1 MVCFKS
7 QRGMNMPGFNY
18 GGYGDGTGWS
28 SESGGPAPGGGM
40 HGNSG
45 GQRGD
50 NANSSNSVSQQI
62 SAIQNDQKLKQ
73 KVVNMLIAARK
84 MNPEAKMILG
94 SIAPSGVM
102 QVTIEGVTSTQ
113 ARQLGLGG
121 LVMGYNASG
130 VIGAVGEIDTG
141 HRLNASGASTPRSE
155 TSVESFVNG
164 QKPAG
169 EWHAVAKD
177 SWTGAGPVNVG
188 LVNNA
193 IKSVRIIKKGYVTGV
208 LTPEEVMNKAEYKAM
223 RQAFDSL
230 PLAKQGE
237 AVRQIVAAWSLA
249 YQDFPVNLKKEMG
262 RVTER
267 IVDAINLALILN
279 QTESRLSESQKNV
292 DVANQIISDTVKAIN
307 DVNKKIAEKR
317 NQQVSLTDL
326 MNKKQKEVEDL
337 KKIFKN
343 HSYHRI
349 RDAQREYDD
358 ARNKYALLASDI
370 NALQAQVSGLTARKQ
385 QAEQNKAAAEKAK
398 ADAAAKA
405 AAEKAAAEA
414 KAKAEA
420 EKARKEAEE
429 KANDE
434 KAVLTKAS
442 EIIISVG
449 DKAGEYLG
457 DKYKVL
463 SREIADN
470 IKNFQG
476 KTIRSYDEAMASVNK
491 LMANP
496 DLKINAADR
505 DAIVNAW
512 KAFDA
517 EDMGNK
523 FAALGKTFKAADYV
537 MKANNVREKS
547 IEGYQTGNWG
557 PLMLEIES
565 WVLSG
570 IASAVALSF
579 FSVAVGSLFITAG
592 VSVTAVGLM
601 GIIFAGFIGA
611 LIDDDFVDKLNNEI
625 IRPAY

>member
-1 MVCFKS
+1 
-7 QRGMNMPGFNY
+7 MPGFNY

-102 QVTIEGVTSTQ
+102 QVTIEGITSTQ
-113 ARQLGLGG
+113 AKQLGLGG

-141 HRLNASGASTPRSE
+141 HRLNASGASTPGSE

-208 LTPEEVMNKAEYKAM
+208 LLPEEVMNKAEYKAM

-249 YQDFPVNLKKEMG
+249 YQDFPVNLKKDMG

-267 IVDAINLALILN
+267 VVDAVNLALILN
-279 QTESRLSESQKNV
+279 QISSGMSASQKDV
-292 DVANQIISDTVKAIN
+292 DAANRIINETVKAIN
-307 DVNKKIAEKR
+307 DVNLKIAEKKK
-317 NQQVSLTDL
+317 QQVPLLSL
-326 MNKKQKEVEDL
+326 MKQKQKEVEEL
-337 KKIFKN
+337 KKVFKN

-349 RDAQREYDD
+349 RDAQRAYDD
-358 ARNKYALLASDI
+358 ARNKNDLLVSDI

-385 QAEQNKAAAEKAK
+385 QAEKNKAAAEKAK
-398 ADAAAKA
+398 ADAKAKA
-405 AAEKAAAEA
+405 EAEKAAAEA
-414 KAKAEA
+414 KA
-420 EKARKEAEE
+420 
-429 KANDE
+429 NNE

-449 DKAGEYLG
+449 DKVGEYLG
-457 DKYKVL
+457 DKYKAL
-463 SREIADN
+463 SREIAGN

-476 KTIRSYDEAMASVNK
+476 KTIRSYDETMASVNK

-505 DAIVNAW
+505 DVIVNAW

-557 PLMLEIES
+557 PLMREVES
-565 WVLSG
+565 WVVSG
-570 IASAVALSF
+570 IASAVALAI
-579 FSVAVGSLFITAG
+579 FSATLGAYLLAVGASA
-592 VSVTAVGLM
+592 AVV
-601 GIIFAGFIGA
+601 GIIGIIIASFIGA
-611 LIDDDFVDKLNNEI
+611 LIDDKFIDRLNNEI
-625 IRPAY
+625 IRAEY

>member
-141 HRLNASGASTPRSE
+141 HRLNASGASTPGSE

-177 SWTGAGPVNVG
+177 CWTGAGPVNVG

>member
-1 MVCFKS
+1 
-7 QRGMNMPGFNY
+7 MPGFNY

-102 QVTIEGVTSTQ
+102 QVTIEGITSTQ
-113 ARQLGLGG
+113 AKQLGLGG

-141 HRLNASGASTPRSE
+141 HRLNASGASTPGSE

-208 LTPEEVMNKAEYKAM
+208 LLPEEVMNKAEYKAM

-249 YQDFPVNLKKEMG
+249 YQDFPVNLKKDMG

-267 IVDAINLALILN
+267 VVDAVNLALILN
-279 QTESRLSESQKNV
+279 QISSGMSASQKDV
-292 DVANQIISDTVKAIN
+292 DAANRIINETVKAIN
-307 DVNKKIAEKR
+307 DVNLKIAEKKK
-317 NQQVSLTDL
+317 QQVPLLSL
-326 MNKKQKEVEDL
+326 MKQKQKEVEEL
-337 KKIFKN
+337 KKVFKN

-349 RDAQREYDD
+349 RDAQRAYDD
-358 ARNKYALLASDI
+358 ARNKNDLLVSDI

-385 QAEQNKAAAEKAK
+385 QAEKNKAAAEKAK
-398 ADAAAKA
+398 ADAKAKA
-405 AAEKAAAEA
+405 EAEKAAAEA
-414 KAKAEA
+414 KA
-420 EKARKEAEE
+420 
-429 KANDE
+429 NNE

-449 DKAGEYLG
+449 DKVGEYLG
-457 DKYKVL
+457 DKYKAL
-463 SREIADN
+463 SREIAGN

-505 DAIVNAW
+505 DVIVNAW

-557 PLMLEIES
+557 PLMREVES
-565 WVLSG
+565 WVVSG
-570 IASAVALSF
+570 IASAVALAI
-579 FSVAVGSLFITAG
+579 FSATLGAYLLAVGASA
-592 VSVTAVGLM
+592 AVV
-601 GIIFAGFIGA
+601 GIIGIIIASFIGA
-611 LIDDDFVDKLNNEI
+611 LIDDKFIDRLNNEI

>member
-1 MVCFKS
+1 
-7 QRGMNMPGFNY
+7 MPGFNY

-141 HRLNASGASTPRSE
+141 HRLNASGASTPGSE

-208 LTPEEVMNKAEYKAM
+208 LLPEEVMNKAEYKAM

-385 QAEQNKAAAEKAK
+385 QAEKNKAAAEKAK
-398 ADAAAKA
+398 ADAKAKA
-405 AAEKAAAEA
+405 EAEKAAAEA

-476 KTIRSYDEAMASVNK
+476 KTIRSYDDAMSSINK

-496 DLKINAADR
+496 SLKINATDKE
-505 DAIVNAW
+505 AIVNAW
-512 KAFDA
+512 KAFNA

-523 FAALGKTFKAADYV
+523 FAALGKTFKAADYAI
-537 MKANNVREKS
+537 KANNIREKS

-557 PLMLEIES
+557 PLMLEVES
-565 WVLSG
+565 WVISG
-570 IASAVALSF
+570 MASAVALSL
-579 FSVAVGSLFITAG
+579 FSLTLGSALIAFGLSATVVGFVGVVIAG
-592 VSVTAVGLM
+592 A
-601 GIIFAGFIGA
+601 IGA
-611 LIDDDFVDKLNNEI
+611 FIDDKFVDELNHKI
-625 IRPAY
+625 IK

>member
-1 MVCFKS
+1 
-7 QRGMNMPGFNY
+7 MPGFNY
-18 GGYGDGTGWS
+18 GGHGDGTGWS

-40 HGNSG
+40 QGNGG
-45 GQRGD
+45 GQSGN
-50 NANSSNSVSQQI
+50 NASGSNSVSQQI
-62 SAIQNDQKLKQ
+62 SAIQNDQKIKQ
-73 KVVNMLIAARK
+73 KLTDMLLAARK
-84 MNPEAKMILG
+84 MNPAAKMILG
-94 SIAPSGVM
+94 SVAPSGVM

-130 VIGAVGEIDTG
+130 LIGAVGEIDTG
-141 HRLNASGASTPRSE
+141 HRLNASGASTPGSE
-155 TSVESFVNG
+155 TSVDSFVNG

-177 SWTGAGPVNVG
+177 SWTGAGPVNTG

-292 DVANQIISDTVKAIN
+292 DVANQVISDTVKAIN

-317 NQQVSLTDL
+317 NQQASLTDL

-349 RDAQREYDD
+349 RDAQMEYDD
-358 ARNKYALLASDI
+358 ARNKYALLESDI

-385 QAEQNKAAAEKAK
+385 QAEQNKAVAEKEK
-398 ADAAAKA
+398 ADAEAKA

-557 PLMLEIES
+557 PLMLEVES

-579 FSVAVGSLFITAG
+579 FSVAVGSLFITVG

>member
-1 MVCFKS
+1 
-7 QRGMNMPGFNY
+7 MPGFNY

>member
-1 MVCFKS
+1 
-7 QRGMNMPGFNY
+7 
-18 GGYGDGTGWS
+18 
-28 SESGGPAPGGGM
+28 M

-102 QVTIEGVTSTQ
+102 QVTIEGITSTQ
-113 ARQLGLGG
+113 AKQLGLGG

-141 HRLNASGASTPRSE
+141 HRLNASGASTPGSE

-208 LTPEEVMNKAEYKAM
+208 LLPEEVMNKAEYKAM

-249 YQDFPVNLKKEMG
+249 YQDFPVNLKKDMG

-267 IVDAINLALILN
+267 VVDAVNLALILN
-279 QTESRLSESQKNV
+279 QISSGMSASQKDV
-292 DVANQIISDTVKAIN
+292 DAANRIINETVKAIN
-307 DVNKKIAEKR
+307 DVNLKIAEKKK
-317 NQQVSLTDL
+317 QQVPLLSL
-326 MNKKQKEVEDL
+326 MKQKQKEVEEL
-337 KKIFKN
+337 KKVFKN

-349 RDAQREYDD
+349 RDAQRAYDD
-358 ARNKYALLASDI
+358 ARNKNDLLVSDI

-385 QAEQNKAAAEKAK
+385 QAEKNKAAAEKAK
-398 ADAAAKA
+398 ADAKAKA
-405 AAEKAAAEA
+405 EAEKAAAEA

-420 EKARKEAEE
+420 EKARKEAEA
-429 KANDE
+429 KANNE

-449 DKAGEYLG
+449 DKVGEYLG
-457 DKYKVL
+457 DKYKAL
-463 SREIADN
+463 SREIAGN

-505 DAIVNAW
+505 DVIVNAW

-557 PLMLEIES
+557 PLMREVES
-565 WVLSG
+565 WVVSG
-570 IASAVALSF
+570 IASAVALAI
-579 FSVAVGSLFITAG
+579 FSATLGAYLLAVGASA
-592 VSVTAVGLM
+592 AVV
-601 GIIFAGFIGA
+601 GIIGIIIASFIGA
-611 LIDDDFVDKLNNEI
+611 LIDDKFIDRLNNEI

>member
-62 SAIQNDQKLKQ
+62 SAIQNDHKLKQ

-141 HRLNASGASTPRSE
+141 HRLNASGASTPGSE

-385 QAEQNKAAAEKAK
+385 QAEQNKAAAEKVK

>member
-1 MVCFKS
+1 
-7 QRGMNMPGFNY
+7 MPGFNY

-62 SAIQNDQKLKQ
+62 SAIQNDQKLKH

-102 QVTIEGVTSTQ
+102 QVTIEGITSTQ
-113 ARQLGLGG
+113 AKQLGLGG

-141 HRLNASGASTPRSE
+141 HRLNASGASTPGSE

-208 LTPEEVMNKAEYKAM
+208 LLPEEVMNKAEYKAM

-249 YQDFPVNLKKEMG
+249 YQDFPVNLKKDMG

-267 IVDAINLALILN
+267 VVDAVNLALILN
-279 QTESRLSESQKNV
+279 QISSGMSASQKDV
-292 DVANQIISDTVKAIN
+292 DAANRIINETVKAIN
-307 DVNKKIAEKR
+307 DVNLKIAEKKK
-317 NQQVSLTDL
+317 QQVPLLSL
-326 MNKKQKEVEDL
+326 MKQKQKEVEEL
-337 KKIFKN
+337 KKVFKN

-349 RDAQREYDD
+349 RDAQRAYDD
-358 ARNKYALLASDI
+358 ARNKNDLLVSDI

-385 QAEQNKAAAEKAK
+385 QAEKNKAAAEKAK
-398 ADAAAKA
+398 AD
-405 AAEKAAAEA
+405 A

-420 EKARKEAEE
+420 EKARKEAEAKE
-429 KANDE
+429 NNE

-449 DKAGEYLG
+449 DKVGEYLG
-457 DKYKVL
+457 DKYKAL
-463 SREIADN
+463 SREIAGN

-505 DAIVNAW
+505 DVIVNAW

-557 PLMLEIES
+557 PLMREVES
-565 WVLSG
+565 WVVSG
-570 IASAVALSF
+570 IASAVALAI
-579 FSVAVGSLFITAG
+579 FSATLGAYLLAVGASA
-592 VSVTAVGLM
+592 AVV
-601 GIIFAGFIGA
+601 GIIGIIIASFIGA
-611 LIDDDFVDKLNNEI
+611 LIDDKFIDRLNNEI

>member
-1 MVCFKS
+1 
-7 QRGMNMPGFNY
+7 MPGFNY

-141 HRLNASGASTPRSE
+141 HRLNASGASTPGSE

-476 KTIRSYDEAMASVNK
+476 KTICSYDEAMASVNK

>member
-102 QVTIEGVTSTQ
+102 QVTIEGITSTQ
-113 ARQLGLGG
+113 AKQLGLGG

-141 HRLNASGASTPRSE
+141 HRLNASGASTPGSE

-208 LTPEEVMNKAEYKAM
+208 LLPEEVMNKAEYKAM

-249 YQDFPVNLKKEMG
+249 YQDFPVNLKKDMG

-267 IVDAINLALILN
+267 VVDAVNLALILN
-279 QTESRLSESQKNV
+279 QISSGMSASQKDV
-292 DVANQIISDTVKAIN
+292 DAANRIINETVKAIN
-307 DVNKKIAEKR
+307 DVNLKIAEKKK
-317 NQQVSLTDL
+317 QQVPLLSL
-326 MNKKQKEVEDL
+326 MKQKQKEVEEL
-337 KKIFKN
+337 KKVFKN

-349 RDAQREYDD
+349 RDAQRAYDD
-358 ARNKYALLASDI
+358 ARNKNDLLVSDI

-385 QAEQNKAAAEKAK
+385 QAEKNKAAAE
-398 ADAAAKA
+398 
-405 AAEKAAAEA
+405 

-420 EKARKEAEE
+420 EKARKESEA
-429 KANDE
+429 KANNE

-449 DKAGEYLG
+449 DKVGEYLG
-457 DKYKVL
+457 DKYKAL
-463 SREIADN
+463 SREIAGN

-505 DAIVNAW
+505 DVIVNAW

-557 PLMLEIES
+557 PLMREVES
-565 WVLSG
+565 WVVSG
-570 IASAVALSF
+570 IASAVALAI
-579 FSVAVGSLFITAG
+579 FSATLGAYLLAVGASA
-592 VSVTAVGLM
+592 AVV
-601 GIIFAGFIGA
+601 GIIGIIIASFIGA
-611 LIDDDFVDKLNNEI
+611 LIDDKFIDRLNNEI

>member
-1 MVCFKS
+1 MAT
-7 QRGMNMPGFNY
+7 Y
-18 GGYGDGTGWS
+18 GGQFT
-28 SESGGPAPGGGM
+28 
-40 HGNSG
+40 
-45 GQRGD
+45 
-50 NANSSNSVSQQI
+50 
-62 SAIQNDQKLKQ
+62 LT
-73 KVVNMLIAARK
+73 NMLIAARK

-102 QVTIEGVTSTQ
+102 QVTIEGITSTQ
-113 ARQLGLGG
+113 AKQLGLGG

-141 HRLNASGASTPRSE
+141 HRLNASGASTPGSE

-208 LTPEEVMNKAEYKAM
+208 LLPEEVMNKAEYKAM

-249 YQDFPVNLKKEMG
+249 YQDFPVNLKKDMG

-267 IVDAINLALILN
+267 VVDAVNLALILN
-279 QTESRLSESQKNV
+279 QISSGMSASQKDV
-292 DVANQIISDTVKAIN
+292 DAANRIINETVKAIN
-307 DVNKKIAEKR
+307 DVNLKIAEKKK
-317 NQQVSLTDL
+317 QQVPLLSL
-326 MNKKQKEVEDL
+326 MKQKQKEVEEL
-337 KKIFKN
+337 KKVFKN

-349 RDAQREYDD
+349 RDAQRAYDD
-358 ARNKYALLASDI
+358 ARNKNDLLVSDI

-385 QAEQNKAAAEKAK
+385 QAEKNKAAAEKAK
-398 ADAAAKA
+398 ADAKAKA
-405 AAEKAAAEA
+405 EAEKAAAEA

-420 EKARKEAEE
+420 EKARKESEA
-429 KANDE
+429 KANNE

-449 DKAGEYLG
+449 DKVGEYLG
-457 DKYKVL
+457 DKYKAL
-463 SREIADN
+463 SREIAGN

-505 DAIVNAW
+505 DVIVNAW

-557 PLMLEIES
+557 PLMREVES
-565 WVLSG
+565 WVVSG
-570 IASAVALSF
+570 IASAVALAI
-579 FSVAVGSLFITAG
+579 FSATLGAYLLAVGASA
-592 VSVTAVGLM
+592 AVV
-601 GIIFAGFIGA
+601 GIIGIIIASFIGA
-611 LIDDDFVDKLNNEI
+611 LIDDKFIDRLNNEI

>member
-1 MVCFKS
+1 
-7 QRGMNMPGFNY
+7 
-18 GGYGDGTGWS
+18 
-28 SESGGPAPGGGM
+28 
-40 HGNSG
+40 
-45 GQRGD
+45 
-50 NANSSNSVSQQI
+50 
-62 SAIQNDQKLKQ
+62 
-73 KVVNMLIAARK
+73 

-102 QVTIEGVTSTQ
+102 QVTIEGITSTQ
-113 ARQLGLGG
+113 AKQLGLGG

-141 HRLNASGASTPRSE
+141 HRLNASGASTPGSE

-208 LTPEEVMNKAEYKAM
+208 LLPEEVMNKAEYKAM

-249 YQDFPVNLKKEMG
+249 YQDFPVNLKKDMG

-267 IVDAINLALILN
+267 VVDAVNLALILN
-279 QTESRLSESQKNV
+279 QISSGMSASQKDV
-292 DVANQIISDTVKAIN
+292 DAANRIINETVKAIN
-307 DVNKKIAEKR
+307 DVNLKIAEKKK
-317 NQQVSLTDL
+317 QQVPLLSL
-326 MNKKQKEVEDL
+326 MKQKQKEVEEL
-337 KKIFKN
+337 KKVFKN

-349 RDAQREYDD
+349 RDAQRAYDD
-358 ARNKYALLASDI
+358 ARNKNDLLVSDI

-385 QAEQNKAAAEKAK
+385 QAEKNKAAAEKAK
-398 ADAAAKA
+398 ADAKAKA
-405 AAEKAAAEA
+405 EAEKAAAEA

-420 EKARKEAEE
+420 EKARKESEA
-429 KANDE
+429 KANNE

-449 DKAGEYLG
+449 DKVGEYLG
-457 DKYKVL
+457 DKYKAL
-463 SREIADN
+463 SREIAGN

-505 DAIVNAW
+505 DVIVNAW

-557 PLMLEIES
+557 PLMREVES
-565 WVLSG
+565 WVVSG
-570 IASAVALSF
+570 IASAVALAI
-579 FSVAVGSLFITAG
+579 FSATLGAYLLAVGASA
-592 VSVTAVGLM
+592 AVV
-601 GIIFAGFIGA
+601 GIIGIIIASFIGA
-611 LIDDDFVDKLNNEI
+611 LIDDKFIDRLNNEI

>member
-1 MVCFKS
+1 
-7 QRGMNMPGFNY
+7 
-18 GGYGDGTGWS
+18 
-28 SESGGPAPGGGM
+28 
-40 HGNSG
+40 
-45 GQRGD
+45 
-50 NANSSNSVSQQI
+50 

-141 HRLNASGASTPRSE
+141 HRLNASGASTPGSE

>member
-102 QVTIEGVTSTQ
+102 QVTIEGITSTQ
-113 ARQLGLGG
+113 AKQLGLGG

-141 HRLNASGASTPRSE
+141 HRLNASGASTPGSE

-208 LTPEEVMNKAEYKAM
+208 LLPEEVMNKAEYKAM

-249 YQDFPVNLKKEMG
+249 YQDFPVNLKKDMG

-267 IVDAINLALILN
+267 VVDAVNLALILN
-279 QTESRLSESQKNV
+279 QISSGMSASQKDV
-292 DVANQIISDTVKAIN
+292 DAANRIINETVKAIN
-307 DVNKKIAEKR
+307 DVNLKIAEKKK
-317 NQQVSLTDL
+317 QQVPLLSL
-326 MNKKQKEVEDL
+326 MKQKQKEVEEL
-337 KKIFKN
+337 KKVFKN

-349 RDAQREYDD
+349 RDAQRAYDD
-358 ARNKYALLASDI
+358 ARNKNDLLVSDI

-385 QAEQNKAAAEKAK
+385 QAEKNKAAAEKAK
-398 ADAAAKA
+398 ADAKAKA
-405 AAEKAAAEA
+405 EAEKAAAEA

-420 EKARKEAEE
+420 KE
-429 KANDE
+429 NNE

-449 DKAGEYLG
+449 DKVGEYLG
-457 DKYKVL
+457 DKYKAL
-463 SREIADN
+463 SREIAGN

-505 DAIVNAW
+505 DVIVNAW

-557 PLMLEIES
+557 PLMREVES
-565 WVLSG
+565 WVVSG
-570 IASAVALSF
+570 IASAVALAI
-579 FSVAVGSLFITAG
+579 FSATLGAYLLAVGASA
-592 VSVTAVGLM
+592 AVV
-601 GIIFAGFIGA
+601 GIIGIIIASFIGA
-611 LIDDDFVDKLNNEI
+611 LIDDKFIDRLNNEI

>member
-1 MVCFKS
+1 
-7 QRGMNMPGFNY
+7 MPGFNY

-84 MNPEAKMILG
+84 MNSEAKMILG

-102 QVTIEGVTSTQ
+102 QVTIEGITSTQ
-113 ARQLGLGG
+113 AKQLGLGG

-141 HRLNASGASTPRSE
+141 HRLNASGASTPGSE

-208 LTPEEVMNKAEYKAM
+208 LLPEEVMNKAEYKAM

-249 YQDFPVNLKKEMG
+249 YQDFPVNLKKDMG

-267 IVDAINLALILN
+267 VVDAVNLALILN
-279 QTESRLSESQKNV
+279 QISSGMSASQKDV
-292 DVANQIISDTVKAIN
+292 DAANRIINETVKAIN
-307 DVNKKIAEKR
+307 DVNLKIAEKKK
-317 NQQVSLTDL
+317 QQVPLLSL
-326 MNKKQKEVEDL
+326 MKQKQKEVEEL
-337 KKIFKN
+337 KKVFKN

-349 RDAQREYDD
+349 RDAQRAYDD
-358 ARNKYALLASDI
+358 ARNKNDLLVSDI

-385 QAEQNKAAAEKAK
+385 QAEKNKAAAEKAK
-398 ADAAAKA
+398 ADAKAKA
-405 AAEKAAAEA
+405 EAEKAAAEA
-414 KAKAEA
+414 KA
-420 EKARKEAEE
+420 
-429 KANDE
+429 NNE

-449 DKAGEYLG
+449 DKVGEYLG
-457 DKYKVL
+457 DKYKAL
-463 SREIADN
+463 SREIAGN

-505 DAIVNAW
+505 DVIVNAW

-557 PLMLEIES
+557 PLMREVES
-565 WVLSG
+565 WVVSG
-570 IASAVALSF
+570 IASAVALAI
-579 FSVAVGSLFITAG
+579 FSATLGAYLLAVGASA
-592 VSVTAVGLM
+592 AVV
-601 GIIFAGFIGA
+601 GIIGIIIASFIGA
-611 LIDDDFVDKLNNEI
+611 LIDDKFIDRLNNEI

>member
-1 MVCFKS
+1 
-7 QRGMNMPGFNY
+7 MPGFNY

-102 QVTIEGVTSTQ
+102 QVTIEGITSTQ
-113 ARQLGLGG
+113 AKQLGLGG

-141 HRLNASGASTPRSE
+141 HRLNASGASTPGSE

-208 LTPEEVMNKAEYKAM
+208 LLPEEVMNKAEYKAM

-249 YQDFPVNLKKEMG
+249 YQDFPVNLKKDMG

-267 IVDAINLALILN
+267 VVDAVNLALILN
-279 QTESRLSESQKNV
+279 QISSGMSASQKDV
-292 DVANQIISDTVKAIN
+292 DAANRIINETVKAIN
-307 DVNKKIAEKR
+307 DVNLKIAEKKK
-317 NQQVSLTDL
+317 QQVPLLSL
-326 MNKKQKEVEDL
+326 MKQKQKEVEEL
-337 KKIFKN
+337 KKVFKN

-349 RDAQREYDD
+349 RDAQRAYDD
-358 ARNKYALLASDI
+358 ARNKNDLLVSDI

-385 QAEQNKAAAEKAK
+385 QAEKNKAAAEKAK
-398 ADAAAKA
+398 AD
-405 AAEKAAAEA
+405 A

-420 EKARKEAEE
+420 EKARKEAEA
-429 KANDE
+429 KANNE

-449 DKAGEYLG
+449 DKVGEYLG
-457 DKYKVL
+457 DKYKAL
-463 SREIADN
+463 SREIAGN

-505 DAIVNAW
+505 DVIVNAW

-557 PLMLEIES
+557 PLMREVES
-565 WVLSG
+565 WVVSG
-570 IASAVALSF
+570 IASAVALAI
-579 FSVAVGSLFITAG
+579 FSATLGAYLLAVGASA
-592 VSVTAVGLM
+592 AVV
-601 GIIFAGFIGA
+601 GIIGIIIASFIGA
-611 LIDDDFVDKLNNEI
+611 LIDDKFIDRLNNEI

>member
-1 MVCFKS
+1 
-7 QRGMNMPGFNY
+7 MPGFNY

-141 HRLNASGASTPRSE
+141 HRLNASGASTPGSE

-505 DAIVNAW
+505 DVIVNAW

-523 FAALGKTFKAADYV
+523 FAALGKTFKAADYM

-557 PLMLEIES
+557 PLMREIES

>member
-1 MVCFKS
+1 M
-7 QRGMNMPGFNY
+7 
-18 GGYGDGTGWS
+18 
-28 SESGGPAPGGGM
+28 
-40 HGNSG
+40 
-45 GQRGD
+45 
-50 NANSSNSVSQQI
+50 
-62 SAIQNDQKLKQ
+62 
-73 KVVNMLIAARK
+73 NMLIAARK

-102 QVTIEGVTSTQ
+102 QVTIEGITSTQ
-113 ARQLGLGG
+113 AKQLGLGG

-141 HRLNASGASTPRSE
+141 HRLNASGASTPGSE

-208 LTPEEVMNKAEYKAM
+208 LLPEEVMNKAEYKAM

-249 YQDFPVNLKKEMG
+249 YQDFPVNLKKDMG

-267 IVDAINLALILN
+267 VVDAVNLALILN
-279 QTESRLSESQKNV
+279 QISSGMSASQKDV
-292 DVANQIISDTVKAIN
+292 DAANRIINETVKAIN
-307 DVNKKIAEKR
+307 DVNLKIAEKKK
-317 NQQVSLTDL
+317 QQVPLLSL
-326 MNKKQKEVEDL
+326 MKQKQKEVEEL
-337 KKIFKN
+337 KKVFKN

-349 RDAQREYDD
+349 RDAQRAYDD
-358 ARNKYALLASDI
+358 ARNKNDLLVSDI

-385 QAEQNKAAAEKAK
+385 QAEKNKAAAEKAK
-398 ADAAAKA
+398 ADAKAKA
-405 AAEKAAAEA
+405 EAEKAAAEA

-420 EKARKEAEE
+420 EKARKESEA
-429 KANDE
+429 KANNE

-449 DKAGEYLG
+449 DKVGEYLG
-457 DKYKVL
+457 DKYKAL
-463 SREIADN
+463 SREIAGN

-505 DAIVNAW
+505 DVIVNAW

-557 PLMLEIES
+557 PLMREVES
-565 WVLSG
+565 WVVSG
-570 IASAVALSF
+570 IASAVALAI
-579 FSVAVGSLFITAG
+579 FSATLGAYLLAVGASA
-592 VSVTAVGLM
+592 AVV
-601 GIIFAGFIGA
+601 GIIGIIIASFIGA
-611 LIDDDFVDKLNNEI
+611 LIDDKFIDRLNNEI

>member
-141 HRLNASGASTPRSE
+141 HRLNASGASTPGSE

-579 FSVAVGSLFITAG
+579 
-592 VSVTAVGLM
+592 
-601 GIIFAGFIGA
+601 
-611 LIDDDFVDKLNNEI
+611 
-625 IRPAY
+625 

>member
-1 MVCFKS
+1 
-7 QRGMNMPGFNY
+7 
-18 GGYGDGTGWS
+18 
-28 SESGGPAPGGGM
+28 
-40 HGNSG
+40 
-45 GQRGD
+45 
-50 NANSSNSVSQQI
+50 
-62 SAIQNDQKLKQ
+62 
-73 KVVNMLIAARK
+73 MLIAARK

-102 QVTIEGVTSTQ
+102 QVTIEGITSTQ
-113 ARQLGLGG
+113 AKQLGLGG

-141 HRLNASGASTPRSE
+141 HRLNASGASTPGSE

-208 LTPEEVMNKAEYKAM
+208 LLPEEVMNKAEYKAM

-249 YQDFPVNLKKEMG
+249 YQDFPVNLKKDMG

-267 IVDAINLALILN
+267 VVDAVNLALILN
-279 QTESRLSESQKNV
+279 QISSGMSASQKDV
-292 DVANQIISDTVKAIN
+292 DAANRIINETVKAIN
-307 DVNKKIAEKR
+307 DVNLKIAEKKK
-317 NQQVSLTDL
+317 QQVPLLSL
-326 MNKKQKEVEDL
+326 MKQKQKEVEEL
-337 KKIFKN
+337 KKVFKN

-349 RDAQREYDD
+349 RDAQRAYDD
-358 ARNKYALLASDI
+358 ARNKNDLLVSDI

-385 QAEQNKAAAEKAK
+385 QAEKNKAAAEKAK
-398 ADAAAKA
+398 ADAKAKA
-405 AAEKAAAEA
+405 EAEKAAAEA

-420 EKARKEAEE
+420 EKARKESEA
-429 KANDE
+429 KANNE

-449 DKAGEYLG
+449 DKVGEYLG
-457 DKYKVL
+457 DKYKAL
-463 SREIADN
+463 SREIAGN

-505 DAIVNAW
+505 DVIVNAW

-557 PLMLEIES
+557 PLMREVES
-565 WVLSG
+565 WVVSG
-570 IASAVALSF
+570 IASAVALAI
-579 FSVAVGSLFITAG
+579 FSATLGAYLLAVGASA
-592 VSVTAVGLM
+592 AVV
-601 GIIFAGFIGA
+601 GIIGIIIASFIGA
-611 LIDDDFVDKLNNEI
+611 LIDDKFIDRLNNEI

>member
-1 MVCFKS
+1 
-7 QRGMNMPGFNY
+7 MPGFNY

-113 ARQLGLGG
+113 AKQLGLGG

-141 HRLNASGASTPRSE
+141 HRLNASGASTPGSE

-164 QKPAG
+164 KKPAG

-177 SWTGAGPVNVG
+177 SWTGAGPVNAG

-208 LTPEEVMNKAEYKAM
+208 LLPEEVMNKAEYKAM

-237 AVRQIVAAWSLA
+237 SVRQIVAAWSLA
-249 YQDFPVNLKKEMG
+249 YQDFPVNLRKDMG

-267 IVDAINLALILN
+267 VVDAVNLALILN
-279 QTESRLSESQKNV
+279 QISSRMSASQKDV
-292 DVANQIISDTVKAIN
+292 DAANRIINETVKAIN
-307 DVNKKIAEKR
+307 DVNLKIAEK
-317 NQQVSLTDL
+317 
-326 MNKKQKEVEDL
+326 KKQQAPLLSLMKQKQKKVEEL
-337 KKIFKN
+337 KKVFKN

-349 RDAQREYDD
+349 RDAQRAYDD
-358 ARNKYALLASDI
+358 ARNKNDLLVSDI

-385 QAEQNKAAAEKAK
+385 QAEKNKAAAEKAK
-398 ADAAAKA
+398 ADAKAKA
-405 AAEKAAAEA
+405 ESEKAAAEA

-420 EKARKEAEE
+420 EAEKARKEAEA

-449 DKAGEYLG
+449 DKVGEYLG
-457 DKYKVL
+457 DKYKAL
-463 SREIADN
+463 SREIAGN

-505 DAIVNAW
+505 DVIVNAW

-537 MKANNVREKS
+537 MKANNIREKS

-557 PLMLEIES
+557 PLMREVES
-565 WVLSG
+565 WVVSG
-570 IASAVALSF
+570 IASAVALAI
-579 FSVAVGSLFITAG
+579 FSATLGAYLLAVGASA
-592 VSVTAVGLM
+592 AVV
-601 GIIFAGFIGA
+601 GIIGIIIASFIGA
-611 LIDDDFVDKLNNEI
+611 LIDDKFIDRLNNEI
-625 IRPAY
+625 IRPAH

>member
-1 MVCFKS
+1 
-7 QRGMNMPGFNY
+7 
-18 GGYGDGTGWS
+18 
-28 SESGGPAPGGGM
+28 
-40 HGNSG
+40 
-45 GQRGD
+45 
-50 NANSSNSVSQQI
+50 
-62 SAIQNDQKLKQ
+62 
-73 KVVNMLIAARK
+73 
-84 MNPEAKMILG
+84 
-94 SIAPSGVM
+94 
-102 QVTIEGVTSTQ
+102 
-113 ARQLGLGG
+113 
-121 LVMGYNASG
+121 
-130 VIGAVGEIDTG
+130 
-141 HRLNASGASTPRSE
+141 
-155 TSVESFVNG
+155 
-164 QKPAG
+164 
-169 EWHAVAKD
+169 
-177 SWTGAGPVNVG
+177 
-188 LVNNA
+188 
-193 IKSVRIIKKGYVTGV
+193 
-208 LTPEEVMNKAEYKAM
+208 MNKAEYKAM

-385 QAEQNKAAAEKAK
+385 QAEQN
-398 ADAAAKA
+398 KA

>member
-1 MVCFKS
+1 
-7 QRGMNMPGFNY
+7 
-18 GGYGDGTGWS
+18 
-28 SESGGPAPGGGM
+28 
-40 HGNSG
+40 
-45 GQRGD
+45 
-50 NANSSNSVSQQI
+50 
-62 SAIQNDQKLKQ
+62 
-73 KVVNMLIAARK
+73 
-84 MNPEAKMILG
+84 
-94 SIAPSGVM
+94 
-102 QVTIEGVTSTQ
+102 
-113 ARQLGLGG
+113 
-121 LVMGYNASG
+121 
-130 VIGAVGEIDTG
+130 
-141 HRLNASGASTPRSE
+141 
-155 TSVESFVNG
+155 
-164 QKPAG
+164 G

-208 LTPEEVMNKAEYKAM
+208 LLPEEVMNKAEYKAM

-249 YQDFPVNLKKEMG
+249 YQDFPVNLKKDMG

-267 IVDAINLALILN
+267 VVDAVNLALILN
-279 QTESRLSESQKNV
+279 QISSRMSASQKDV
-292 DVANQIISDTVKAIN
+292 DAANRIINETVKAIN
-307 DVNKKIAEKR
+307 DVNLKIAEKKK
-317 NQQVSLTDL
+317 QQVPLLSL
-326 MNKKQKEVEDL
+326 MKQKQKEVEEL
-337 KKIFKN
+337 KKVFKN

-349 RDAQREYDD
+349 RDAQRAYDD
-358 ARNKYALLASDI
+358 ARNKNDLLVSDI

-385 QAEQNKAAAEKAK
+385 QAEKNKAAAEKAK
-398 ADAAAKA
+398 ADAKAKA
-405 AAEKAAAEA
+405 EAEKAAAEA

-420 EKARKEAEE
+420 EKARKEAEA
-429 KANDE
+429 KANNE

-449 DKAGEYLG
+449 DKVGEYLG
-457 DKYKVL
+457 DKYKAL
-463 SREIADN
+463 SREIAGN

-505 DAIVNAW
+505 DVIVNAW

-537 MKANNVREKS
+537 MKVNNVREKS

-557 PLMLEIES
+557 PLMREVES
-565 WVLSG
+565 WVVSG
-570 IASAVALSF
+570 IASAVALAI
-579 FSVAVGSLFITAG
+579 FSATLGAYLLAVGASA
-592 VSVTAVGLM
+592 AVV
-601 GIIFAGFIGA
+601 GIIGIIIASFIGA
-611 LIDDDFVDKLNNEI
+611 LIDDKFIDRLNNEI

>member
-1 MVCFKS
+1 
-7 QRGMNMPGFNY
+7 MPGFNY

-141 HRLNASGASTPRSE
+141 HRLNASGASTPGSE

-434 KAVLTKAS
+434 KAVQTKAS

>member
-1 MVCFKS
+1 
-7 QRGMNMPGFNY
+7 MPGFNY

-141 HRLNASGASTPRSE
+141 HRLNASGASTPGSE

-398 ADAAAKA
+398 A
-405 AAEKAAAEA
+405 
-414 KAKAEA
+414 EA

-523 FAALGKTFKAADYV
+523 FAALGKTFKAADYM

>member
-1 MVCFKS
+1 
-7 QRGMNMPGFNY
+7 MPGFNY

-113 ARQLGLGG
+113 AKQLGLGG

-141 HRLNASGASTPRSE
+141 HRLNASGASTPGSE

-208 LTPEEVMNKAEYKAM
+208 LLPEEVMNKAEYKAM

-249 YQDFPVNLKKEMG
+249 YQDFPVNLKKDMG

-267 IVDAINLALILN
+267 VVDAVNLALILN
-279 QTESRLSESQKNV
+279 QISSGMSASQKDV
-292 DVANQIISDTVKAIN
+292 DTANRIINETVKAIN
-307 DVNKKIAEKR
+307 DVNLKIAEKKK
-317 NQQVSLTDL
+317 QQAPLLSL
-326 MNKKQKEVEDL
+326 MKQKQKEVEEL
-337 KKIFKN
+337 KKVFKN

-358 ARNKYALLASDI
+358 ARNKNDLLVSDI

-385 QAEQNKAAAEKAK
+385 QAEKNKAAAEKAK
-398 ADAAAKA
+398 ADATAKA
-405 AAEKAAAEA
+405 EAEKAAAEA

-420 EKARKEAEE
+420 EKARKEAEA

-449 DKAGEYLG
+449 DKVGEYLG
-457 DKYKVL
+457 DKYKAL
-463 SREIADN
+463 SREIAGN

-505 DAIVNAW
+505 DVIVNAW

-557 PLMLEIES
+557 PLMREVES
-565 WVLSG
+565 WVVSG
-570 IASAVALSF
+570 IASAVALAI
-579 FSVAVGSLFITAG
+579 FSATLGAYLLAVGASA
-592 VSVTAVGLM
+592 AVV
-601 GIIFAGFIGA
+601 GIIGIIIASFIGA
-611 LIDDDFVDKLNNEI
+611 LIDDKFIDRLNNEI
-625 IRPAY
+625 IRPAH

>member
-102 QVTIEGVTSTQ
+102 QVTIEGITSTQ
-113 ARQLGLGG
+113 AKQLGLGG

-141 HRLNASGASTPRSE
+141 HRLNASGASTPGSE

-208 LTPEEVMNKAEYKAM
+208 LLPEEVMNKAEYKAM

-249 YQDFPVNLKKEMG
+249 YQDFPVNLKKDMG

-267 IVDAINLALILN
+267 VVDAVNLALILN
-279 QTESRLSESQKNV
+279 QISSGMSASQKDV
-292 DVANQIISDTVKAIN
+292 DAANRIINETVKAIN
-307 DVNKKIAEKR
+307 DVNLKIAEKKK
-317 NQQVSLTDL
+317 QQVPLLSL
-326 MNKKQKEVEDL
+326 MKQKQKEVEEL
-337 KKIFKN
+337 KKVFKN

-349 RDAQREYDD
+349 RDAQRAYDD
-358 ARNKYALLASDI
+358 ARNKNDLLVSDI

-385 QAEQNKAAAEKAK
+385 QAEKNKAAAEKAK
-398 ADAAAKA
+398 AD
-405 AAEKAAAEA
+405 A

-420 EKARKEAEE
+420 EKARKESEA
-429 KANDE
+429 KANNE

-449 DKAGEYLG
+449 DKVGEYLG
-457 DKYKVL
+457 DKYKAL
-463 SREIADN
+463 SREIAGN

-505 DAIVNAW
+505 DVIVNAW

-557 PLMLEIES
+557 PLMREVES
-565 WVLSG
+565 WVVSG
-570 IASAVALSF
+570 IASAVALAI
-579 FSVAVGSLFITAG
+579 FSATLGAYLLAVGASA
-592 VSVTAVGLM
+592 AVV
-601 GIIFAGFIGA
+601 GIIGIIIASFIGA
-611 LIDDDFVDKLNNEI
+611 LIDDKFIDRLNNEI

>member
-1 MVCFKS
+1 
-7 QRGMNMPGFNY
+7 
-18 GGYGDGTGWS
+18 
-28 SESGGPAPGGGM
+28 
-40 HGNSG
+40 
-45 GQRGD
+45 
-50 NANSSNSVSQQI
+50 
-62 SAIQNDQKLKQ
+62 LKQ

-102 QVTIEGVTSTQ
+102 QVTIEGITSTQ
-113 ARQLGLGG
+113 AKQLGLGG

-141 HRLNASGASTPRSE
+141 HRLNASGASTPGSE

-208 LTPEEVMNKAEYKAM
+208 LLPEEVMNKAEYKAM

-249 YQDFPVNLKKEMG
+249 YQDFPVNLKKDMG

-267 IVDAINLALILN
+267 VVDAVNLALILN
-279 QTESRLSESQKNV
+279 QISSGMSASQKDV
-292 DVANQIISDTVKAIN
+292 DAANRIINETVKAIN
-307 DVNKKIAEKR
+307 DVNLKIAEKKK
-317 NQQVSLTDL
+317 QQVPLLSL
-326 MNKKQKEVEDL
+326 MKQKQKEVEEL
-337 KKIFKN
+337 KKVFKN

-349 RDAQREYDD
+349 RDAQRAYDD
-358 ARNKYALLASDI
+358 ARNKNDLLVSDI

-385 QAEQNKAAAEKAK
+385 QAEKNKAAAEKAK
-398 ADAAAKA
+398 ADAKAKA
-405 AAEKAAAEA
+405 EAEKAAAEA

-420 EKARKEAEE
+420 EKARKEAEA
-429 KANDE
+429 KANNE

-449 DKAGEYLG
+449 DKVGEYLG
-457 DKYKVL
+457 DKYKAL
-463 SREIADN
+463 SREIAGN

-505 DAIVNAW
+505 DVIVNAW

-557 PLMLEIES
+557 PLMREVES
-565 WVLSG
+565 WVVSG
-570 IASAVALSF
+570 IASAVALAI
-579 FSVAVGSLFITAG
+579 FSATLGAYLLAVGASA
-592 VSVTAVGLM
+592 AVV
-601 GIIFAGFIGA
+601 GIIGIIIASFIGA
-611 LIDDDFVDKLNNEI
+611 LIDDKFIDRLNNEI

>member
-1 MVCFKS
+1 
-7 QRGMNMPGFNY
+7 MPGFNY

-102 QVTIEGVTSTQ
+102 QVTIEGITSTQ
-113 ARQLGLGG
+113 AKQLGLGG

-141 HRLNASGASTPRSE
+141 HRLNASGASTPGSE

-208 LTPEEVMNKAEYKAM
+208 LLPEEVMNKAEYKAM

-249 YQDFPVNLKKEMG
+249 YQDFPVNLKKDMG

-267 IVDAINLALILN
+267 VVDAVNLALILN
-279 QTESRLSESQKNV
+279 QISSGMSASQKDV
-292 DVANQIISDTVKAIN
+292 DAANRIINETVKAIN
-307 DVNKKIAEKR
+307 DVNLKIAEKKK
-317 NQQVSLTDL
+317 QQVPLLSL
-326 MNKKQKEVEDL
+326 MKQKQKEVEEL
-337 KKIFKN
+337 KKVFKN

-349 RDAQREYDD
+349 RDAQRAYDD
-358 ARNKYALLASDI
+358 ARNKNDLLVSDI

-385 QAEQNKAAAEKAK
+385 QAEKNKAAAEKAK
-398 ADAAAKA
+398 AD
-405 AAEKAAAEA
+405 A

-420 EKARKEAEE
+420 EKARKESEA
-429 KANDE
+429 KANNE

-449 DKAGEYLG
+449 DKVGEYLG
-457 DKYKVL
+457 DKYKAL
-463 SREIADN
+463 SREIAGN

-505 DAIVNAW
+505 DVIVNAW

-557 PLMLEIES
+557 PLMREVES
-565 WVLSG
+565 WVVSG
-570 IASAVALSF
+570 IASAVALAI
-579 FSVAVGSLFITAG
+579 FSATLGAYLLAVGASA
-592 VSVTAVGLM
+592 AVV
-601 GIIFAGFIGA
+601 GIIGIIIASFIGA
-611 LIDDDFVDKLNNEI
+611 LIDDKFIDRLNNEI

>member
-1 MVCFKS
+1 
-7 QRGMNMPGFNY
+7 MPGFNY

-141 HRLNASGASTPRSE
+141 HRLNASGASTPGSE

-505 DAIVNAW
+505 DVIVNAW

-557 PLMLEIES
+557 PLMREVES
-565 WVLSG
+565 WVVSG
-570 IASAVALSF
+570 IASAVALAI
-579 FSVAVGSLFITAG
+579 FSATLGAYLLAVGASA
-592 VSVTAVGLM
+592 AVV
-601 GIIFAGFIGA
+601 GIIGIIIASFIGA
-611 LIDDDFVDKLNNEI
+611 LIDDKFIDRLNNEI

>member
-1 MVCFKS
+1 
-7 QRGMNMPGFNY
+7 MPGFNY

-40 HGNSG
+40 YGNSG

-141 HRLNASGASTPRSE
+141 HRLNASGASTPGSE